1 VLARVIGLLLVGFL
15 LIGAVAQV
23 SASPGVTSA
32 VAVAVDDDGDPPAL
46 DPAIVPEP
54 ICVALPDRREPV
66 SRFAP
71 DPAAPGRLHAV
82 FVFRP
87 PRAVASR

>member
-1 VLARVIGLLLVGFL
+1 MLARVIGLLLVGFL

-32 VAVAVDDDGDPPAL
+32 VAVDDGDPPAL

-54 ICVALPDRREPV
+54 TCVALPDRRPPV